1 MSAEKPQAVYRRD
14 YRSPE
19 YAIDSVDLHF
29 ELDEALTVVTAKLAV
44 QREPVRVG
52 DVPPLVLDGEDLT
65 LRSVSIDGR
74 ALAKS
79 EYHLED
85 ESLTI
90 TTPPERFELE
100 TVVEIR
106 PEQNT
111 SLSGLYKTSGNYC
124 TQCEAHGFRR
134 ITYFLDRPDVMAR
147 YTTHIEADRERYPVL
162 LSNGNR
168 TEEETLADGRHRVTW
183 EDPFPKPCYLFAL
196 VAGDLR
202 CHAGSFTTRS
212 GRDVKLEIWVEPL
225 NIDRCEHA
233 MRSLQRSMEWDE
245 EVFGLEYDLDIYM
258 IVAVNDFNMGAMEN
272 KGLNVFN
279 SKYVLAAPETA
290 TDDEYED
297 VEAVIAHEYF
307 HNWTGN
313 RVTCRD
319 WFQLTLKEG
328 LTVYRDQEFS
338 ADVTSRPVKRI
349 QDVKV
354 LRAGQMPE
362 DAGPM
367 AHPIRPDSY
376 ISMDNF
382 YTATVYNKGAEVI
395 RLYETLLSRPGFR
408 KGMDLYFER
417 HDGQA
422 VTCDD
427 FRSAMADAN
436 GADLSGLESWY
447 AQAGTPT
454 LEASGHYD
462 AASQSYT
469 LELAQSYPPLA
480 NPTKESADRAPVPI
494 PVRLGLLRE
503 DGSEIPLRLAGE
515 GAAGGTERV
524 LVLEDSQARFVFEDV
539 DAPPVASL
547 LRDFSAPVKLRF
559 DRDRRDLAFLMGH
572 DRDAF
577 NRWDAGQELA
587 TALLLELSEDAKAGR
602 ELALDPLFADAFGRV
617 LGDTELDGSL
627 KALAL
632 TLPDERVLAQEVEEV
647 DVDAIHAAREF
658 VVQALA
664 CAHRTAFEAAIDATR
679 RTGPYAVEK
688 SQIDARRLHN
698 IALRYLSTLGDA
710 AWTARIASQFE
721 TADNMTDRQ
730 SALRLLVDLE
740 GPEREAAL
748 AAYYDAWKH
757 DPLMLDK
764 WFALQAVSS
773 RPNTAARVRELYTH
787 ADFALTNPNRV
798 RALVGTFAAGN
809 PVGFHRRDGEGYR
822 FLADATLDLDPI
834 NPQVASR
841 MVSLFSQWRR
851 YEPTRRKKMQRELER
866 IAERGNL
873 SKDVFENVERA
884 LGR

>member
-19 YAIDSVDLHF
+19 YAIDTVDLHF
-29 ELDEALTVVTAKLAV
+29 ELNEELTLVTAKLAV
-44 QREPVRVG
+44 HREPVRVG
-52 DVPPLVLDGEDLT
+52 DVPPLVLNGEDLT

-74 ALAKS
+74 ALART
-79 EYHLED
+79 EYQE
-85 ESLTI
+85 EAETLTI
-90 TTPPERFELE
+90 TAPPERFLLE

-106 PEQNT
+106 PEANT

-147 YTTHIEADRERYPVL
+147 YTTHIEADKERYPVL

-168 TEEETLADGRHRVTW
+168 THEETLANGRHRVTW
-183 EDPFPKPCYLFAL
+183 EDPFPKPSYLFAL

-202 CHAGSFTTRS
+202 CHAGRFTTRS
-212 GRDVKLEIWVEPL
+212 GREVKLEIWVEAPNL
-225 NIDRCEHA
+225 DRCEHA
-233 MRSLQRSMEWDE
+233 LRSLQRAMQWDE

-338 ADVTSRPVKRI
+338 ADVASRPVKRI

-382 YTATVYNKGAEVI
+382 YTATVYNKGAEIV
-395 RLYETLLSRPGFR
+395 RLYETLLSRQGFR
-408 KGMDLYFER
+408 NGMDLYFER

-427 FRSAMADAN
+427 FRAAMADGN
-436 GADLSGLESWY
+436 GEDLSGLEGWY

-454 LEASGHYD
+454 LEAVGRYD

-469 LELAQSYPPLA
+469 LELEQSYPPLA
-480 NPTKESADRAPVPI
+480 NPSEEGSDRGPVPI

-515 GAAGGTERV
+515 AEAAGTERV

-547 LRDFSAPVKLRF
+547 LRNFSAPVKLRF
-559 DRDRRDLAFLMGH
+559 DRERRELAFLMGH

-587 TALLLELSEDAKAGR
+587 TALLLEATADAAAGR
-602 ELALDPLFADAFGRV
+602 ELVLDPMFGDAFGRV
-617 LGDTELDGSL
+617 LEDGELDGSL

-632 TLPDERVLAQEVEEV
+632 TLPDERVLAQEIEDV
-647 DVDAIHAAREF
+647 DVDAVHAAREF
-658 VVQALA
+658 MVQALA
-664 CAHRTAFEAAIDATR
+664 RAHRSAFEAAVESTTR
-679 RTGPYAVEK
+679 TAPYAVEK
-688 SQIDARRLHN
+688 SQIDARRLRS
-698 IALRYLSTLGDA
+698 ISLRYLSTLGDPV
-710 AWTARIASQFE
+710 WTARIAEQYE
-721 TADNMTDRQ
+721 AADNMTDRQ
-730 SALRLLVDLE
+730 AALRLLVDLE

-748 AAYYDAWKH
+748 ASFYDAWKH
-757 DPLMLDK
+757 DPLVLDK

-773 RPNTAARVRELYTH
+773 RPDTAARVAELYTH
-787 ADFALTNPNRV
+787 PDFELTNPNRV

-809 PVGFHRRDGEGYR
+809 PTGFHRKDGAGYR
-822 FLADATLDLDPI
+822 FLADATLALDAI

-851 YEPTRRKKMQRELER
+851 YEPVRRERMQGELER
-866 IAERGNL
+866 IAEAGNL